1 MYMAFP
7 FLGCCVRMKVQEGFA
22 SIKSLLNIVEMRS
35 DSLHGHSAEIRIT
48 WHLPV
53 FWVGW
58 FPYQTSPRKGECHSS
73 ARLKTS
79 WFSDR
84 TSINCGMYI
93 IWKEKESMK
102 KVTVTSTR
110 ISGA

>member
-53 FWVGW
+53 FLGLLVPTPNQPPQGEVP
-58 FPYQTSPRKGECHSS
+58 FIVLSFRPRGFLTE
-73 ARLKTS
+73 LL
-79 WFSDR
+79 
-84 TSINCGMYI
+84 
-93 IWKEKESMK
+93 
-102 KVTVTSTR
+102 
-110 ISGA
+110 